1 MPSPESDPAIDRARP
16 RLGDLFSRLDEI
28 LRHLDRDDVELE
40 QQMELYREACSHLG
54 SARRILDE
62 TRAEIEILLTDAPT
76 TESE

>member
-1 MPSPESDPAIDRARP
+1 MATPETNSAIDEARP

-62 TRAEIEILLTDAPT
+62 TRAEIEILLTDAPPA
-76 TESE
+76 ESE